1 METPKEKVID
11 LLSKINNQEIT
22 PKIWDNASKGA
33 KEDLKRKVYIIIDE
47 VIQNLERLCTSP
59 LGTYSNPKISYWQEV
74 KTELNKL

>member
-11 LLSKINNQEIT
+11 LLSQINNEEIT
-22 PKIWDNASKGA
+22 PEIWDNASKGS

-47 VIQNLERLCTSP
+47 VIENLEGLCISH
-59 LGTYSNPKISYWQEV
+59 LGTYLNPKISYWQEV